1 MRDNMNWYNAHNEA
15 LNNTG
20 SRQYENAMR
29 EIEYRENKRRIDS
42 WSDYENYGID
52 VIEEDE
58 ESS

>member
-1 MRDNMNWYNAHNEA
+1 MNWYNAHNEA